1 MQRGAALM
9 AGMAIGLLANRVF
22 YAPWPLFHRGG
33 ECRRFADAFF
43 TKLPR
48 SRCYATH
55 VSSELTAPQGPGALG
70 PQGPSEDHTELG
82 GQKFHDTTACP
93 RPPVTPVDCI
103 LDLATKFYE
112 YFMCEDLHDPKYEGY
127 YSLNVDLCFSL

>member
-22 YAPWPLFHRGG
+22 YAPWPLFHRAIG
-33 ECRRFADAFF
+33 EGSADDSLMPFLLNCHAADAADAAVLDFSCKSF
-43 TKLPR
+43 PQSLQPLR
-48 SRCYATH
+48 
-55 VSSELTAPQGPGALG
+55 APGRP
-70 PQGPSEDHTELG
+70 
-82 GQKFHDTTACP
+82 QKFHDTTACP
-93 RPPVTPVDCI
+93 RPPTPVDCI

-112 YFMCEDLHDPKYEGY
+112 YFTCEDLHDQKYEGY

>member
-22 YAPWPLFHRGG
+22 YAPWPLFHRAIG
-33 ECRRFADAFF
+33 EGSADDSLILLNCHAADAADPAVLDFSC
-43 TKLPR
+43 KWCDPR
-48 SRCYATH
+48 FLRAYTPS
-55 VSSELTAPQGPGALG
+55 G
-70 PQGPSEDHTELG
+70 PQGPRA
-82 GQKFHDTTACP
+82 QKFHDTTACP

-112 YFMCEDLHDPKYEGY
+112 YFTCEDLHDQKYEGY